1 MPLSVDVHLAYP
13 MHHDGD
19 MVLGDAYSYP
29 DRTNGASVGGQ
40 CTSYACEV
48 LDYILS
54 IFSPTCTM
62 QLWRDLG
69 KECVWGEG
77 RWW

>member
-62 QLWRDLG
+62 QLRRDLG